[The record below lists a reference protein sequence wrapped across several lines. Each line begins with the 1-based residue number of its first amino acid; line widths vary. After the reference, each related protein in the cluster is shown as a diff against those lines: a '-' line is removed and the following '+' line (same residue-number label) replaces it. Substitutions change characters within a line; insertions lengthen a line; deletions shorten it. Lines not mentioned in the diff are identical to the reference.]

1 LIDDGKITEVGAPA
15 EIFGKLSKNL
25 ASFAAVDNTFKGN
38 ARVTSEGTSLVDVG
52 NGVQIEVTA
61 QRQGAITIFINPQD
75 IILSKTVV
83 KSSAR
88 NVLRGKITQITD
100 LDSLVK
106 LKVDI
111 GKPFTVQITKR
122 SFSEMG
128 LCLNAEVFIAFK
140 ASSVQVL

>member
-1 LIDDGKITEVGAPA
+1 MFKGKI
-15 EIFGKLSKNL
+15 I
-25 ASFAAVDNTFKGN
+25 
-38 ARVTSEGTSLVDVG
+38 
-52 NGVQIEVTA
+52 
-61 QRQGAITIFINPQD
+61 
-75 IILSKTVV
+75 
-83 KSSAR
+83 
-88 NVLRGKITQITD
+88 QITD

-106 LKVDI
+106 LKVDV